1 LIFRFFFLDHSSIAS
16 DTNST
21 FVDQHIQAG
30 QDMFARSQE
39 ELSSLIAGGK
49 SGVEKTNDAIM
60 DDETAHL
67 KRRFSDRDRDSDSD
81 L

>member
-1 LIFRFFFLDHSSIAS
+1 
-16 DTNST
+16 
-21 FVDQHIQAG
+21 
-30 QDMFARSQE
+30 MFARSQE

-67 KRRFSDRDRDSDSD
+67 KRRFSDRDRDRDSD

>member
-1 LIFRFFFLDHSSIAS
+1 M
-16 DTNST
+16 
-21 FVDQHIQAG
+21 FV
-30 QDMFARSQE
+30 RSQE

-60 DDETAHL
+60 DDKTAHFE
-67 KRRFSDRDRDSDSD
+67 RCFSDSGRDRDSD

>member
-1 LIFRFFFLDHSSIAS
+1 
-16 DTNST
+16 
-21 FVDQHIQAG
+21 
-30 QDMFARSQE
+30 MFARSQE

-60 DDETAHL
+60 DDETAHF
-67 KRRFSDRDRDSDSD
+67 KRRFSGRDRDSD